1 MRDQIGDETTKRQ
14 KNLTIGLFNL
24 PHRNMKD
31 IKEWYKSWDQISNKN
46 RIIILTGDF
55 NCSDISWNT
64 MSVHQHVQDNEI
76 QRTLMELIISQSI
89 TYIHETPTRGNN
101 LLDKVLTT
109 NPSPIK
115 TSKTLQEYLTT
126 IWL

>member
-1 MRDQIGDETTKRQ
+1 
-14 KNLTIGLFNL
+14 
-24 PHRNMKD
+24 
-31 IKEWYKSWDQISNKN
+31 
-46 RIIILTGDF
+46 
-55 NCSDISWNT
+55 

-126 IWL
+126 I